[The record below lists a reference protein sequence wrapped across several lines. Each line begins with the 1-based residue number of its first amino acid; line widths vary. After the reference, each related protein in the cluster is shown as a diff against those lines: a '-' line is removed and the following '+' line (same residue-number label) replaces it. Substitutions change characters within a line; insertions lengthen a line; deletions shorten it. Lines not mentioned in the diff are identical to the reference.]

1 MPDSFPP
8 LSWGQPPFDER
19 DLDALLSGETTDTP
33 LALRQVADALT
44 ALRAGPAQ
52 AELAGEAAIRAE
64 FRSVVLDEAARTDGH
79 PYAQV
84 LSALT
89 LDRGSRPPARHRSRR
104 LARSASAAGPAG
116 PDRRAP
122 ARPRRARRGRRRI
135 GRPGGALLGVAVLV
149 LVVAAVAFTGSLPGP
164 IQRLTHLSSN
174 NSSTAAQ
181 PGSVHPSQQVNG
193 SGTTVRATHR
203 PTLSPSP
210 HPGSAAS
217 PKRPAQT
224 QAKVPTSPRGLC
236 RAYYHDLQG
245 PQTRQN
251 WSAELALLKKLG
263 PLAGGGYRVPAYCA
277 RYVADMFPH
286 MPWWAYPTLGQ
297 PPGAPNQPGNAS
309 PGSSQPDAGSAGS
322 ERAHESTVPVPAV
335 P

>member
-19 DLDALLSGETTDTP
+19 DLDALLSGETADTP

-44 ALRAGPAQ
+44 ALQAAPTQ
-52 AELAGEAAIRAE
+52 AELTGEAAIRAE

-104 LARSASAAGPAG
+104 LA
-116 PDRRAP
+116 P
-122 ARPRRARRGRRRI
+122 ARSRRVRRRGRRGI

-149 LVVAAVAFTGSLPGP
+149 LAVAAIAFTGSLPGP

-174 NSSTAAQ
+174 NSSAAAQ
-181 PGSVHPSQQVNG
+181 PGSGRSSQGLTGAGTAAPRTGHPQKKHPVAHASPDASPTPPASTQAQVQAQARKDCITYYSYFLHRQPPGTWPAEQAVLAKLIKLANG
-193 SGTTVRATHR
+193 SSHV
-203 PTLSPSP
+203 L
-210 HPGSAAS
+210 
-217 PKRPAQT
+217 
-224 QAKVPTSPRGLC
+224 
-236 RAYYHDLQG
+236 
-245 PQTRQN
+245 
-251 WSAELALLKKLG
+251 
-263 PLAGGGYRVPAYCA
+263 AYCA
-277 RYVADMFPH
+277 SYVRGLFHGIA
-286 MPWWAYPTLGQ
+286 PWWVPTQLAPQ
-297 PPGAPNQPGNAS
+297 PGAPNQTGAASQGDSQGAGNTGA
-309 PGSSQPDAGSAGS
+309 
-322 ERAHESTVPVPAV
+322 ERAHKSTVPVPAA